1 MKKSCFIQAVVVLTI
16 LVAAAIYIIQYK
28 LDDWFIKPT
37 KNILLSEAVKDWDKE
52 VKHIH
57 ESAQKDS
64 LKALLIYYIDN
75 IKSMEDVVNL
85 EEENF
90 LEEFNLVIEDSLIT
104 SKEISKLTLLLK
116 KEQNEK
122 SKSSRN

>member
-90 LEEFNLVIEDSLIT
+90 LKEFNLVIEDSLIT

>member
-1 MKKSCFIQAVVVLTI
+1 MKKGCFLQAVIIVTI

-37 KNILLSEAVKDWDKE
+37 KKILLSEAVKDWDKE

-64 LKALLIYYIDN
+64 LKALLIYYIEN

-85 EEENF
+85 EEEK
-90 LEEFNLVIEDSLIT
+90 LLKEFNLVIEDSLIT
-104 SKEISKLTLLLK
+104 NKEISKLTLLLK

>member
-37 KNILLSEAVKDWDKE
+37 KNIVLSEAVKDWDKE
-52 VKHIH
+52 AKHIH
-57 ESAQKDS
+57 ESAEKDS

-90 LEEFNLVIEDSLIT
+90 LKEFNLVIEDSLIT

>member
-37 KNILLSEAVKDWDKE
+37 KNILLSEAVKDWDKK

-90 LEEFNLVIEDSLIT
+90 LKEFNLVIEDSLIT

>member
-1 MKKSCFIQAVVVLTI
+1 MKKGCFIQAVIVVTI

-37 KNILLSEAVKDWDKE
+37 KKILLSEAVQDWDKE
-52 VKHIH
+52 VKYIH
-57 ESAQKDS
+57 QSAQKDS

-85 EEENF
+85 EEENY
-90 LEEFNLVIEDSLIT
+90 LKEFNLVIEDSLIT
-104 SKEISKLTLLLK
+104 SEEISKLTLLLI

-122 SKSSRN
+122 PKSSRN